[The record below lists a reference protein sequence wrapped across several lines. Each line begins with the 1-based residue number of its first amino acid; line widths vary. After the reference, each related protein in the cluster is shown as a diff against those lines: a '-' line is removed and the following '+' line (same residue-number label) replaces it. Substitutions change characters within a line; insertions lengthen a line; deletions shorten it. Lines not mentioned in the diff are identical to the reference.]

1 MPPPLDAAVHSVG
14 GVLEERLERMGSS
27 ERVRVGLV
35 GLGRFGKLHAAVLG
49 EMADVELVAVCDP
62 QPDEVAAMVARYE
75 GARGFADFEG
85 MLDNANLD
93 AVIIVFPEPFHAEQ
107 ALAAISR
114 GIATFTEKPLAMTS
128 AEGERVAAAAVAASV
143 PLQVGLILR
152 FDTQHALLKLEI
164 ARGALGQVV
173 SLRAKRNTS
182 KAWFPDY
189 GDRAHT
195 VYETAIHDIDLLLWY
210 AGSPITRVQALER
223 HPSGLRYPDGCW
235 ALVEFESGAVG
246 ILETSWLVPAGAPA
260 NVVTPTWRGT
270 IDAEIEVIG
279 AEGTGRIRLLDAPL
293 SVSNAEFTAA
303 PESGLWPEVTGSI
316 GGALR
321 DEDAHFIDRVRRGA
335 PESISSIADA
345 VMGLRVAE
353 AIVAAAASRTA
364 VELGSRV

>member
-1 MPPPLDAAVHSVG
+1 
-14 GVLEERLERMGSS
+14 MGAS
-27 ERVRVGLV
+27 ERVRVGLA
-35 GLGRFGKLHAAVLG
+35 GLGRFGKLHAAVLS
-49 EMADVELVAVCDP
+49 EMAGVELAAVCDP
-62 QPDEVAAMVARYE
+62 QPDEVAAMVGRFE
-75 GARGFADFEG
+75 GARGFADFEE
-85 MLDNANLD
+85 MVDNANLD
-93 AVIIVFPEPFHAEQ
+93 AVFIVSPEPFHSEQ
-107 ALAAISR
+107 ALGALSR

-128 AEGERVAAAAVAASV
+128 TEGESVAAAATAAGV

-152 FDTQHALLKLEI
+152 FDTQHALLKSEI

-173 SLRAKRNTS
+173 SLRAKRNAS

-195 VYETAIHDIDLLLWY
+195 VYETTIHDIDLLLWY
-210 AGSPITRVQALER
+210 AGSPITRVQAIER
-223 HPSGLRYPDGCW
+223 HLSGLRYPDGCW
-235 ALVEFESGAVG
+235 AMVEFESGAVG

-260 NVVTPTWRGT
+260 NVLTPTWRGT

-279 AEGTGRIRLLDAPL
+279 DAGTGRIRLLDAPL
-293 SVSNAEFTAA
+293 SVSNAGFTAA
-303 PESGLWPEVTGSI
+303 PETGLWPEVSGSI

-335 PESISSIADA
+335 PESIASVADA

-353 AIVAAAASRTA
+353 AIVASAASGTP

>member
-1 MPPPLDAAVHSVG
+1 MMG
-14 GVLEERLERMGSS
+14 EVLEERLGRMGSS
-27 ERVRVGLV
+27 ERVRVGLA

-49 EMADVELVAVCDP
+49 EMAGVELTAVCDP
-62 QPDEVAAMVARYE
+62 RPDEIAAMVARYE
-75 GARGFADFEG
+75 GAQGYADFET
-85 MLDNANLD
+85 MLDNADLD
-93 AVIIVFPEPFHAEQ
+93 AVFIVTPEPFHAEQ
-107 ALAAISR
+107 ALAALSR

-128 AEGERVAAAAVAASV
+128 AEGERVAAAASAAGV

-152 FDTQHALLKLEI
+152 FDTQHSLLKSEI
-164 ARGALGQVV
+164 ARGALGPIV

-210 AGSPITRVQALER
+210 AGSPITRVQAVER
-223 HPSGLRYPDGCW
+223 HLSGLRYPDGCW

-279 AEGTGRIRLLDAPL
+279 EVGSSRIRLLDAPL
-293 SVSNAEFTAA
+293 TLWSAGFTAA
-303 PESGLWPEVTGSI
+303 PETGLWPEVGGSI

-321 DEDAHFIDRVRRGA
+321 DEDGHFIDRVRRGA
-335 PESISSIADA
+335 PESIASVADA

-353 AIVAAAASRTA
+353 AIVASAASGTA
-364 VELGSRV
+364 VELESRV

>member
-1 MPPPLDAAVHSVG
+1 
-14 GVLEERLERMGSS
+14 
-27 ERVRVGLV
+27 VRVGLA

-49 EMADVELVAVCDP
+49 ELPGVELAAVCDP
-62 QPDEVAAMVARYE
+62 HPDEIAAMVARYE
-75 GARGFADFEG
+75 GAQGFADVG
-85 MLDNANLD
+85 TMLDSADLD
-93 AVIIVFPEPFHAEQ
+93 AVFIVTPEPFHAEQ
-107 ALAAISR
+107 ALAALSR

-128 AEGERVAAAAVAASV
+128 AEGERVAAAAAASGV

-152 FDTQHALLKLEI
+152 FDTQHALLRSEI

-173 SLRAKRNTS
+173 SLRAKRNVS

-210 AGSPITRVQALER
+210 AGSPITRVQAVER
-223 HPSGLRYPDGCW
+223 NLSGLRYPDGCW

-279 AEGTGRIRLLDAPL
+279 DVGTGRIRLLDAPL
-293 SVSNAEFTAA
+293 SQWSAGFTAA
-303 PESGLWPEVTGSI
+303 PETGLWPEVSGSI

-335 PESISSIADA
+335 PESIASVADA

-353 AIVAAAASRTA
+353 AIVASAASGSA
-364 VELGSRV
+364 VELRSRV